1 MDRRRTSRHSLS
13 VDARPTARLTLLS
26 ADGLSDLSFDVQ
38 IADWSDRGLRVVT
51 AQSVLTGTPVRLE
64 LPDRLLL
71 GDVCYCAI
79 QGDFH
84 AVGVRVSQSLEGLT
98 GLRRL
103 AARLMGEPREQRTL
117 TSQP

>member
-1 MDRRRTSRHSLS
+1 MATSVKPVSRTTPMLGVAGWSNSGKTTLIEK
-13 VDARPTARLTLLS
+13 LTKH
-26 ADGLSDLSFDVQ
+26 F
-38 IADWSDRGLRVVT
+38 SDRGLRVVT